1 MFGYVIVN
9 KDELKIKDWNRYHA
23 YYCGLCH
30 ALKKV
35 AGTKARA
42 TVSYDMTF
50 LAMLLDDL
58 YDCPKEEGES
68 RCLVHPVKTHHFI
81 QSEAS
86 VYAAKM
92 NLLLCY
98 DNLRDDWKDEQNVA
112 AAGAAAVLK
121 KARQKIAKEYPRQA
135 GAVEQY
141 MEKLYA
147 CEQKRE
153 ANLDVAAGLT
163 GEMLA
168 ELFCW
173 KEDEWQQDL
182 RTLGFYLG
190 KFIYLMDAYEDMEK
204 DSKRGTYNPFL
215 LDHGKKKNAEL
226 AEHCLN
232 MMAASAAEGFERL
245 PLVEN
250 VEILRNI
257 LYAGIWNRFEQ
268 IKAKREKV
276 KEEKNE

>member
-1 MFGYVIVN
+1 MFGYVTVN
-9 KDELKIKDWNRYHA
+9 KEELKIKEWNCYHA

-30 ALKKV
+30 ALKAV
-35 AGTKARA
+35 AGTKARM

-58 YDCPKEEGES
+58 YDCEKEKGEQ
-68 RCLVHPVKTHHFI
+68 RCVVHPAKKHSYI
-81 QSEAS
+81 KSDAS

-98 DNLRDDWKDEQNVA
+98 DNLLDDWKDDRNVA
-112 AAGAAAVLK
+112 SAAAAATLR
-121 KARQKIAKEYPRQA
+121 KARMQIAKEYPRQTR
-135 GAVEQY
+135 AVEQY
-141 MEKLYA
+141 VEKLHA
-147 CEQKRE
+147 CEKKRE
-153 ANLDVAAGLT
+153 TNLDVAAGLT

-182 RTLGFYLG
+182 KGLGFYLG
-190 KFIYLMDAYEDMEK
+190 KFIYLMDAFEDMEK
-204 DSKRGTYNPFL
+204 DQKRGNYNPFL
-215 LDHGKKKNAEL
+215 LSRGKMRNEDQAEQ
-226 AEHCLN
+226 CLN
-232 MMAASAAEGFERL
+232 MMAAGAAECFERL

-257 LYAGIWNRFEQ
+257 LYAGVWCKYERV
-268 IKAKREKV
+268 KAKREK
-276 KEEKNE
+276 EEKK